1 MTIISGA
8 LIILSGILVIAYV
21 LGGLV
26 DTIHEDLKR
35 IADAIEKK
43 WSRQIGAKMFST
55 LLLIAVV
62 LAGIFALWSGFSSS
76 GETPKKILD
85 YKNKKRKG

>member
-1 MTIISGA
+1 
-8 LIILSGILVIAYV
+8 
-21 LGGLV
+21 
-26 DTIHEDLKR
+26 
-35 IADAIEKK
+35 
-43 WSRQIGAKMFST
+43 MFST

>member
-43 WSRQIGAKMFST
+43 
-55 LLLIAVV
+55 
-62 LAGIFALWSGFSSS
+62 
-76 GETPKKILD
+76 
-85 YKNKKRKG
+85 